1 MNSRQRLEYQSEP
14 DSRRSWRLIFLA
26 LAATW
31 LLTAAVAGAHEESQP
46 EPSLDQAIALESFD
60 QVWEQVRAQYFDF
73 QRIESEWQETKLRL
87 RPQAAKAPDLATLR
101 SVLQELLEVIGES
114 HFTVIPSDAYE
125 QLADLAE
132 TSEADSPDSAPSAP
146 RAATGLSV
154 RVIDSAVRVTEVQPD
169 SPAGAAGIKP
179 GWRLLEVDRLEMEPL
194 LEELD
199 AMADQADRRRS
210 IALLEYGLLG
220 RVTQTRPEREISLRL
235 QDASGEQREVSLV
248 GRATTHGAVQIGN
261 LPPMTFDFS
270 LEQLNTDAG
279 CVSYI
284 RFTSWVPALAEEFR
298 SRRDEIFA
306 CGGLILDVRGNPGG
320 VLPTMVTLA
329 ADLFEET
336 ALLGSLLRS
345 DGHIDFRVMPRRVA
359 MDGSRLTPFSGPIAI
374 LIDGMSGST
383 SEMFAAGMQA
393 TERARLF
400 GERSA
405 GMALPAQVMPLASGD
420 ILMYAFADYRDSLDR
435 RIEGLGAIPDTPV
448 QLTAATLTASTSP
461 VLQAALDWIA
471 GEIK

>member
-1 MNSRQRLEYQSEP
+1 MNSRQRLEYRSELETW
-14 DSRRSWRLIFLA
+14 RSWRLYFLV
-26 LAATW
+26 LAAVA
-31 LLTAAVAGAHEESQP
+31 LLTAATASAREEAHHK
-46 EPSLDQAIALESFD
+46 PSLDQATALESFD

-73 QRIESEWQETKLRL
+73 QRIEDDWQEAQARL
-87 RPQAAKAPDLATLR
+87 RPQAAEARDSATLR
-101 SVLQELLEVIGES
+101 RVLQELLDVIGES

-125 QLADLAE
+125 QLVDLAE
-132 TSEADSPDSAPSAP
+132 SPASDSPDPAPGAP
-146 RAATGLSV
+146 RAVTGLSV
-154 RVIDSAVRVTEVQPD
+154 RVIDNAVRVTEVQPD
-169 SPAGAAGIKP
+169 SPASAAGIQP
-179 GWRLLEVDRLEMEPL
+179 GWQLLAVDSLEMDPL

-220 RVTQTRPEREISLRL
+220 RVTQTRPEREVSLRL
-235 QDASGEQREVSLV
+235 RDASGGQREASLV
-248 GRATTHGAVQIGN
+248 GSATTHGAVQIGN

-270 LEQLNTDAG
+270 LEQLDTDAG
-279 CVSYI
+279 CVGYI

-306 CGGLILDVRGNPGG
+306 CAGLILDVRGNPGG
-320 VLPTMVTLA
+320 VLPTMVMLA

-336 ALLGSLLRS
+336 ALLGTLLRS

-359 MDGSRLTPFSGPIAI
+359 MDGTRLTPFSGPIAI

-448 QLTAATLTASTSP
+448 ELTAAKLTEGTSP

-471 GEIK
+471 GEI